1 MFKVCL
7 FEHGVILAESKARS
21 LVGAIR
27 WADGILT
34 DKTERAFIGAFGQVF
49 AVFNGREWTKL
60 KIRGGIK

>member
-7 FEHGVILAESKARS
+7 FEHGASLAESKARS

-34 DKTERAFIGAFGQVF
+34 DKTERAFIGAFGQAF

-60 KIRGGIK
+60 PIRGGIK